1 MFCRNCGS
9 ELDNDSNFCPVCGSS
24 IVSEHEK
31 TETKIQT
38 TDTKASS
45 QSIVS
50 KTYDST
56 KTNIAERNK
65 NDKESELYGSKAPK
79 VNSGFKKIVALLFV
93 LIVVACV
100 YFVINNN
107 GDSSDEKSGRGGSG
121 SYTQNS
127 TTSAST
133 AEQNASSSTTTEHHT
148 SATTT
153 EQQTTET
160 TEQHTST
167 SITTVTTTE
176 HHISATTTEQQTTV
190 TNEQQAS
197 AGTTTQTETEVST
210 IASDEELANK
220 ADFNSYEAI
229 AKLIGLQ
236 AECELKAEA
245 CRCGEGN
252 RGKRYSNNPY
262 DVDYNYGD
270 LYQSYV
276 DACDWSLVFD
286 ADYYMEQFPYLALQ
300 YNYDEDWLLY
310 HFQTI
315 GIHEGRQG
323 CADFNV
329 RVYLDSTSSD
339 NGHIYETFDDNW
351 ECYYIYYMLNY
362 DSQKSLE
369 TKSKD
374 GIEAKFQYKTI
385 LTYNQAKELDQL
397 NTLRAENNLPALQIN
412 SELNAFANYRARIDF
427 EGHYYAHA
435 WAENNKD
442 YCLNMAKTV
451 ATNYDL
457 NVITTIYAENKT
469 LRKVGTTRTGY
480 DSLINS
486 EDHKAQMLYDNISYT
501 GLSNNF
507 NGFNDFEPDG
517 YYNKNATINFEIFI

>member
-9 ELDNDSNFCPVCGSS
+9 KLDNDSNFCPVCGSS

-31 TETKIQT
+31 TEAKKQAV
-38 TDTKASS
+38 DTKTSS
-45 QSIVS
+45 QSVVS

-56 KTNIAERNK
+56 KTSVTERNK
-65 NDKESELYGSKAPK
+65 NDKESELYGSKSPK
-79 VNSGFKKIVALLFV
+79 GNSCSKKILALLLVLVAL
-93 LIVVACV
+93 ICV
-100 YFVINNN
+100 FFVITN
-107 GDSSDEKSGRGGSG
+107 DSKASDKKSGRGGSG
-121 SYTQNS
+121 SYTHNTTTTAS
-127 TTSAST
+127 TTEQHASAT
-133 AEQNASSSTTTEHHT
+133 TTEYQTTVTTEHHTSTSTTATTTTEQNT

-153 EQQTTET
+153 EQQTT
-160 TEQHTST
+160 
-167 SITTVTTTE
+167 
-176 HHISATTTEQQTTV
+176 ATT
-190 TNEQQAS
+190 EQQAS
-197 AGTTTQTETEVST
+197 AGTTTQTETEIST
-210 IASDEELANK
+210 TASTEELANE

-286 ADYYMEQFPYLALQ
+286 ADYYAEQFPYLALQ
-300 YNYDEDWLLY
+300 YNYDKDWLLY

-329 RVYLDSTSSD
+329 RVYLDSTCYD
-339 NGHIYETFDDNW
+339 NGHIYETFDKNW
-351 ECYYIYYMLNY
+351 ECYYFYYMLNY

-397 NTLRAENNLPALQIN
+397 NALRAENNLPALQIN

-427 EGHYYAHA
+427 EEGNVAHA
-435 WAENNKD
+435 WAEKNTN

-451 ATNYDL
+451 ANTYDL
-457 NVITTIYAENKT
+457 NVITVIYAENKT
-469 LRKVGTTRTGY
+469 MHHIGDTTTGY
-480 DSLINS
+480 TNLLDSP
-486 EDHKAQMLYDNISYT
+486 DHVKQMLYDNISYT

-507 NGFNDFEPDG
+507 NGFNDFDTRG
-517 YYNKNATINFEIFI
+517 GYNKNVTINFEIFI

>member
-9 ELDNDSNFCPVCGSS
+9 KLDNDSKFCPICGSS
-24 IVSEHEK
+24 IVPEQEK
-31 TETKIQT
+31 TEEKIQT
-38 TDTKASS
+38 ADTKASS

-56 KTNIAERNK
+56 KTSVAEEKKSN
-65 NDKESELYGSKAPK
+65 KESELYGSKSQK
-79 VNSGFKKIVALLFV
+79 GHSGSKKIVALL
-93 LIVVACV
+93 LILIAVICV
-100 YFVINNN
+100 YFVINNS
-107 GDSSDEKSGRGGSG
+107 GDSSDKKSGRGGSG

-127 TTSAST
+127 TTSA
-133 AEQNASSSTTTEHHT
+133 TTTEQHT

-153 EQQTTET
+153 E
-160 TEQHTST
+160 H
-167 SITTVTTTE
+167 
-176 HHISATTTEQQTTV
+176 QTTV
-190 TNEQQAS
+190 STTEQQAS
-197 AGTTTQTETEVST
+197 ASTTAQTETEVST
-210 IASDEELANK
+210 TASTEELANE

-236 AECELKAEA
+236 AKCETSAEA
-245 CRCGEGN
+245 CRCGLN
-252 RGKRYSNNPY
+252 YSKNPY
-262 DVDYNYGD
+262 DVDYDYGD

-286 ADYYMEQFPYLALQ
+286 ADYYMKQFPYLALQ

-310 HFQTI
+310 HFRTI
-315 GIHEGRQG
+315 GVHEGRQG

-329 RVYLDSTSSD
+329 RVYLDSTCSD
-339 NGHIYETFDDNW
+339 NGHIYKTFDDNW

-397 NTLRAENNLPALQIN
+397 NALRAENNLPALQIN

-427 EGHYYAHA
+427 EGHYYAHT
-435 WAENNKD
+435 WAENNRD

-451 ATNYDL
+451 AANYDL

-469 LRKVGTTRTGY
+469 LGKVNYTGTGY
-480 DSLINS
+480 NHLIES
-486 EDHKAQMLYDNISYT
+486 AEHKAQMLYDNISYT
-501 GLSNNF
+501 GLSHNF
-507 NGFNDFEPDG
+507 TGFNDFDNRCS
-517 YYNKNATINFEIFI
+517 YNKNATINFEIFI

>member
-1 MFCRNCGS
+1 MICKKCGS
-9 ELDNDSNFCPVCGSS
+9 QLDNDSNFCPICGSS

-79 VNSGFKKIVALLFV
+79 VNSGSKKIVALL
-93 LIVVACV
+93 LILIAVICV
-100 YFVINNN
+100 YFVINNS
-107 GDSSDEKSGRGGSG
+107 GDSSDKKSGRGGSG

-127 TTSAST
+127 TTSATTTEQHTSATTTEHQTTVST
-133 AEQNASSSTTTEHHT
+133 TEHHTSTSTTTVTTTEHHT

-153 EQQTTET
+153 EQQTT
-160 TEQHTST
+160 
-167 SITTVTTTE
+167 
-176 HHISATTTEQQTTV
+176 ATT
-190 TNEQQAS
+190 EQQAS
-197 AGTTTQTETEVST
+197 AGTTTQTETELST
-210 IASDEELANK
+210 TASTEELANE

-300 YNYDEDWLLY
+300 YNYDRDWLLY

-329 RVYLDSTSSD
+329 RVYLDSTCD
-339 NGHIYETFDDNW
+339 YDDHIYETFDKNW
-351 ECYYIYYMLNY
+351 ECYYFYYMLNY
-362 DSQKSLE
+362 DSQESLE

-397 NTLRAENNLPALQIN
+397 NALRAENNLPALQIN

-427 EGHYYAHA
+427 EEGNVAHA
-435 WAENNKD
+435 WAEKNTN

-451 ATNYDL
+451 ANTYDL
-457 NVITTIYAENKT
+457 NVITVIYAENKT
-469 LRKVGTTRTGY
+469 MHNIGDTTTGY
-480 DSLINS
+480 TNLLDSP
-486 EDHKAQMLYDNISYT
+486 DHVKQMLYDNISYT

-507 NGFNDFEPDG
+507 NGFNDFDTRG
-517 YYNKNATINFEIFI
+517 GYNKIVTINFEIFI

>member
-1 MFCRNCGS
+1 MVKIMFCRNCGS
-9 ELDNDSNFCPVCGSS
+9 KLDNDSNFCPVCGNS
-24 IVSEHEK
+24 IVPEQEK
-31 TETKIQT
+31 TEAKIQT
-38 TDTKASS
+38 ADTKASS
-45 QSIVS
+45 QSVVS

-56 KTNIAERNK
+56 KTKVAEEK
-65 NDKESELYGSKAPK
+65 KSDKESELYGSKSPK
-79 VNSGFKKIVALLFV
+79 GHSVSKKIVALLLC
-93 LIVVACV
+93 LIAVICV

-107 GDSSDEKSGRGGSG
+107 GNSSDKKSRRGGSG
-121 SYTQNS
+121 SYTHNTTTTAS
-127 TTSAST
+127 TTEQHASA
-133 AEQNASSSTTTEHHT
+133 TTTEHQTTVTTEHHISTSTTEVTTTEQHT

-160 TEQHTST
+160 T
-167 SITTVTTTE
+167 
-176 HHISATTTEQQTTV
+176 
-190 TNEQQAS
+190 EQQAS

-210 IASDEELANK
+210 TASTEELANEV
-220 ADFNSYEAI
+220 DFNSYEAI
-229 AKLIGLQ
+229 AELIGLQ
-236 AECELKAEA
+236 AKCETSAKA
-245 CRCGEGN
+245 CRCGLN
-252 RGKRYSNNPY
+252 YSENPY
-262 DVDYNYGD
+262 DVDYDYGD

-329 RVYLDSTSSD
+329 RVYLDSTCSD
-339 NGHIYETFDDNW
+339 NGHIYKTFDDNW

-427 EGHYYAHA
+427 EEGNVAHA
-435 WAENNKD
+435 WAENNTD
-442 YCLNMAKTV
+442 YCLDMAKTV
-451 ATNYDL
+451 ANAYNL
-457 NVITTIYAENKT
+457 NVITVIYTENKT
-469 LRKVGTTRTGY
+469 MHTKGDTATGY
-480 DSLINS
+480 TNLLDSP
-486 EDHKAQMLYDNISYT
+486 EHVKQMLYDNISYT

-507 NGFNDFEPDG
+507 NGFNDFDTRG
-517 YYNKNATINFEIFI
+517 GYNKNVTINFEIFI